1 MTVRLHPEAEG
12 EFRDAVIWYE
22 HQRVG
27 LGAEFILCIDE
38 AMERI
43 RRNPEAY
50 PKVYKSSRRIVVR
63 RFPFAL
69 FYDVSGTEL
78 RVLAIFHSKRDP
90 GRWKKRR

>member
-22 HQRVG
+22 HQRIG
-27 LGAEFILCIDE
+27 LGAEFSLCIDQ

-50 PKVYKSSRRIVVR
+50 PKVYKSFRRIVVR

-69 FYDVSGTEL
+69 FYEFSSTEI
-78 RVLAIFHSKRDP
+78 RVLAIFHSRRDP
-90 GRWKKRR
+90 ARWKKRK